1 LAALQ
6 VFAGFVDIKEGK
18 TSDGNWEASARQIF
32 FIVFFYCFILII
44 FL

>member
-6 VFAGFVDIKEGK
+6 VCAGFVDIKEGK

-32 FIVFFYCFILII
+32 LLCFFFVFILII